1 MNYRFEGQ
9 VASKLCLQ
17 EQLPKKQKYA
27 QNILLR
33 TVAWRTFSDVNLAF
47 ACLLMRLKSY
57 LYTLKKIQ
65 YNCVLKSF
73 KKQFYKFFCT
83 YQSNKYTCSRLSS
96 RQCNGVFLKINF
108 FILLT
113 KMLHH
118 QLHRITCPRRLR
130 KREESDIHKTV
141 NPEKVSSF

>member
-1 MNYRFEGQ
+1 
-9 VASKLCLQ
+9 
-17 EQLPKKQKYA
+17 
-27 QNILLR
+27 
-33 TVAWRTFSDVNLAF
+33 
-47 ACLLMRLKSY
+47 MRLKSY

-83 YQSNKYTCSRLSS
+83 CQSNKYTCSGLSS

-118 QLHRITCPRRLR
+118 QPHRITCPRRLR
-130 KREESDIHKTV
+130 NEKSRTFIRLLIQKKCLLFEKNCNKHDLWFDVVHFTYLKIIIGGRREVGVLIVLHKFV
-141 NPEKVSSF
+141 